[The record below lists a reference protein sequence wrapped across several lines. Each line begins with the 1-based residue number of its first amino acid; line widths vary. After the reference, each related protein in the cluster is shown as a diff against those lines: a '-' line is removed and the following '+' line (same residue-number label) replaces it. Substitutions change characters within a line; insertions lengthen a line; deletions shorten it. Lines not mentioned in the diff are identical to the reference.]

1 MEPIYDQSFEV
12 RLQDVVLEPQE
23 ESYYPVKLVTG
34 LGATYCRYYPVKD
47 AEKAVIWVGGA
58 GGGWDTPARGLYPRL
73 CEDLKSEAIASLRI
87 RYRYP
92 TQLADSV
99 LDVLTGLTYLRDQGI
114 KYLALVGHSFGGAVV
129 IQAAAQSPHVYTVV
143 ALATQTNGINAAP
156 ELATRCS
163 LLLLHGIVDQV
174 LPPSCSQ
181 QVYQAALQPKHI
193 ILYPDANHG
202 LDEVADEVY
211 HVVRDWIIQKLNR
224 SSVTL
229 I

>member
-1 MEPIYDQSFEV
+1 MQPIYDESFEM
-12 RLQDVVLEPQE
+12 RLQDVVVEPQE
-23 ESYYPVKLVTG
+23 ETYYPVKLVTRRG
-34 LGATYCRYYPVKD
+34 STYGRYYPVEN

-73 CEDLKSEAIASLRI
+73 CEDLRSEAIASLRI

-92 TQLADSV
+92 THFADSV
-99 LDVLTGLTYLRDQGI
+99 LDVLTGLTYLRDEGI

-129 IQAAAQSPHVYTVV
+129 IQAATQSPHVYTVV
-143 ALATQTNGINAAP
+143 ALATQTGGANAVA

-163 LLLLHGIVDQV
+163 LLLLHGMVDQV

-181 QVYQAALQPKHI
+181 QVYQQALQPKHI

-211 HVVRDWIIQKLNR
+211 HVVRDWIIQHLNR